1 MRGIG
6 TKCVMMTTLLVSIYL
21 LKVNNRNTRARC
33 EICSKLAIKTHENMK
48 ASVNFL
54 TLNVPIPDKVKNLSQ
69 VFIFTLLCGTSKG
82 FMKAL
87 NLLRHHKEV

>member
-1 MRGIG
+1 MSGIG

-54 TLNVPIPDKVKNLSQ
+54 TLNVPIPDKVKNLRFYEGLKPFEAPQRS
-69 VFIFTLLCGTSKG
+69 VKIKI
-82 FMKAL
+82 
-87 NLLRHHKEV
+87 